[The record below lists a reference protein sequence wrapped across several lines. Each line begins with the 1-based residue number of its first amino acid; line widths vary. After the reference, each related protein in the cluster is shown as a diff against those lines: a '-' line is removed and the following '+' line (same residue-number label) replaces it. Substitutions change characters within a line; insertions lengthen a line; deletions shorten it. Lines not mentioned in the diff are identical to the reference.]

1 MKNTEDLRKELKDYY
16 GTAMFNGNP
25 MAVMEL
31 SRVDNASDA
40 ELERLARQA
49 GLDSGNPFGF

>member
-40 ELERLARQA
+40 ELERLSRQA
-49 GLDSGNPFGF
+49 GLGSGNPFGF